1 MNKFSLTSG
10 LVITFAP
17 PANAAE
23 QSPAASA
30 RQAFAIA
37 TVDDE
42 HAVSITTD
50 GPLHPNAYEIFPL
63 KKARNVPCV
72 CDRSAIDSFRF
83 VEG

>member
-1 MNKFSLTSG
+1 MNSSSLTSG

-30 RQAFAIA
+30 RQAFAMA

-42 HAVSITTD
+42 QAVSMTTE
-50 GPLHPNAYEIFPL
+50 GPLHPNVYEILPL
-63 KKARNVPCV
+63 RKARNVPYVRNCKQ
-72 CDRSAIDSFRF
+72 
-83 VEG
+83 